1 MTTLGELG
9 EFDFIER
16 VSRIFSKSS
25 QSNNVEIVEGIGD
38 DCAVVRIGDSTLL
51 VSCDLS
57 VEGVHFRFGKVG
69 AADIGWK
76 VVAAALSDIAAM
88 GGVPVCA
95 LMSLGAPVDTDVDD
109 LEAMAEGM
117 HASAAACGAVIVGG
131 DTTRSDTGLII
142 DVSVIGTAP
151 DGNYL
156 TRKGA
161 RVGDLLVATG
171 APGRSAAGLIAQE
184 RGIDAPELLHAHY
197 HPEPRIA
204 EGQWLC
210 ARDGV
215 HAMIDVSDGVV
226 QDAGHL
232 AALADL
238 GIEIDSAKVEPDS
251 ELAAFCDA
259 HALSARE
266 LMLAGGE
273 AYELLFALD
282 PESGADTV
290 VAFNEAFDVS
300 ASELGRFTDAFEG
313 VRVDGEPPASKGFE
327 HFATE
332 DS

>member
-57 VEGVHFRFGKVG
+57 IEGVHFRFGKVG
-69 AADIGWK
+69 AADVGWK

-95 LMSLGAPVDTDVDD
+95 LVSLGAPMDTDVED

-117 HASAAACGAVIVGG
+117 RASAASCGAVIVGG
-131 DTTRSDTGLII
+131 DTTRSDAGLVI

-161 RVGDLLVATG
+161 RAGDLLVVTG
-171 APGRSAAGLIAQE
+171 SPGRSAAGLIAQE

-226 QDAGHL
+226 QDASHFTSIS
-232 AALADL
+232 DL
-238 GIEIDSAKVEPDS
+238 GVDIASDSIQPEGA
-251 ELAAFCDA
+251 LAAFCEA
-259 HALSARE
+259 QSLNVGE
-266 LMLAGGE
+266 VMLTSGE
-273 AYELLFALD
+273 DYELLFALD
-282 PESGADTV
+282 AESGLDTV
-290 VAFNEAFDVS
+290 AAFNDAFDVN
-300 ASELGRFTDAFEG
+300 ASVLGRFSDAFEG
-313 VRVDGEPPASKGFE
+313 VRVDGAPPASKGFE
-327 HFATE
+327 HFAAE